1 MSTPQ
6 DGRLCARG
14 HFKSGG
20 RARGR
25 LRSVHLP
32 DNDERSDQ
40 FPRDEGLA
48 AHLTDSRADRLQ
60 HTHPEHSGR
69 DSGRLPH
76 RPLHLRG
83 FSATSPRQ
91 AAQDELAAAPRAQY
105 VRHGHDRDVPQ
116 ASSSSSSAPSAV
128 VIFGVK
134 GIKERRHALAKKYWK
149 QDGCGDRLQWME
161 EEQQEQE
168 EEVGATFRG

>member
-1 MSTPQ
+1 MHRISFPPLQ
-6 DGRLCARG
+6 NGRLRAGG

-20 RARGR
+20 RSGGR
-25 LRSVHLP
+25 LRGLRLP
-32 DNDERSDQ
+32 DNDERREQ

-48 AHLTDSRADRLQ
+48 AHLTDSREDRLQ
-60 HTHPEHSGR
+60 RTHSEHGGR
-69 DSGRLPH
+69 DPGRLPD

-105 VRHGHDRDVPQ
+105 VRHGHDRDVLQ
-116 ASSSSSSAPSAV
+116 ASPPAV

-134 GIKERRHALAKKYWK
+134 GIRERHALAKYWQ
-149 QDGCGDRLQWME
+149 QDGCGDRLQWMGEEAEE
-161 EEQQEQE
+161 EEQ
-168 EEVGATFRG
+168 EVGATFRG